1 MASTI
6 EVFLAGLALT
16 INTIAIMML
25 YFAINSFL
33 GPYTAALEHIN
44 AIIGGPLKMGEF
56 TYLYPYIFAV
66 LLIFEIIMIIAF
78 IVVVGRRTVY
88 EDIQ

>member
-25 YFAINSFL
+25 YFAINAFF
-33 GPYTAALEHIN
+33 GPYTAAVEHLA
-44 AIIGGPLKMGEF
+44 AIIGGPLKLGEY
-56 TYLYPYIFAV
+56 TYLYPYMFAV
-66 LLIFEIIMIIAF
+66 LLFFEIICIIAF
-78 IVVVGRRTVY
+78 IIVVGRRTTY
-88 EDIQ
+88 EDAE